1 MKTIIEKERIGIWIV
16 SALPSIAFVLAF
28 ALLPAGSATSQEN
41 NKPPKG
47 WFFGSDRTNYKFGL
61 DTTISQH
68 GKNSATLESIVENPA
83 EFCTMMQNMAVK
95 NFSGKRVKMTG
106 YIKSQGTDVIGSMWM
121 RIDDIGNKVTADFDN
136 MMDRPV
142 TGNSDWT
149 KCEIVFDVPE
159 RCMIAFGFILSGS
172 GKIWVDNVSFEI
184 VSSTTPK
191 TANNLNQPFP
201 EEYLNQL
208 KEIPQEIPEN
218 PPVNLDFEEVDTSK
232 VVR

>member
-1 MKTIIEKERIGIWIV
+1 MKTKIRITGKVKYLILPLRVFAFSLILILL
-16 SALPSIAFVLAF
+16 SAAP
-28 ALLPAGSATSQEN
+28 GKSQETSL
-41 NKPPKG
+41 PKG
-47 WFFGSDRTNYKFGL
+47 WYSGGMGSGYSTKL
-61 DTTISQH
+61 DSKVFQN
-68 GKNSATLESIVENPA
+68 GQNSALLESVNESQSD
-83 EFCTMMQNMAVK
+83 FYTLMQTMTVK
-95 NFSGKRVKMTG
+95 DFSGKRVKMTG
-106 YIKSQGTDVIGSMWM
+106 FIKSEGTNVMGSMWI

-159 RCMIAFGFILSGS
+159 KCAIAFGFILSGT

-201 EEYLNQL
+201 EEYLSQL
-208 KEIPQEIPEN
+208 KEMPQEIPDR
-218 PPVNLDFEEVDTSK
+218 PAVNLDFEEITNAK
-232 VVR
+232 P